1 MLLKC
6 ATFQKVLLCALDLDT
21 NLTVTVIH
29 IMEEQYL
36 QHVLPFPSKKRTF

>member
-1 MLLKC
+1 MFLRC
-6 ATFQKVLLCALDLDT
+6 ATFQKVLFCVLDLDT
-21 NLTVTVIH
+21 NLTATVVQ